1 MIPDFIGFDVLMGN
15 NKINPKDI
23 FSFVN
28 KKIIMS
34 RWDDTISTTW
44 VHSLTSDREFLCLL
58 ENQYLIFYSKKF
70 DLYFF
75 YSLDIEF
82 NDTDFKNK
90 ILKLTKNNFV
100 HILISHST
108 FCYEL
113 IEFLSEVDI
122 KNLKHSLLFPTADPF
137 LDTRPFNLKLYKKLS
152 YIFSSTNIVK
162 DLNVWDGITW
172 FGDTWL
178 ENNINK
184 IYIDHKYS
192 LAYYYFKFGLNF
204 IQKGENLIEISNK
217 KDKVFLYS
225 KINSKSNRYIAINM
239 ALNSNKIYEKV
250 FSKEDIFFDYRN
262 ADNYHTPFIIDYN
275 ICKFNL
281 IMETNQPSNDD
292 NEKDYE
298 KENIFLSEKTL
309 KGLMVDTPCYILLKP
324 QTYKTLKEYGF
335 YLLNSEFED
344 GEYDFSNYE
353 RFCQWLKNC
362 TDIEFNEMFERAF
375 EKSRKN
381 KELVE
386 TYIYSDKEKEI
397 NLLINS

>member
-1 MIPDFIGFDVLMGN
+1 MITDFFGFDNLMGG
-15 NKINPKDI
+15 NKINPEDI
-23 FSFVN
+23 FSFID

-44 VHSLTSDREFLCLL
+44 VHSLTLDREFLCLL

-75 YSLDIEF
+75 YSLDVEF
-82 NDTDFKNK
+82 NDVDFKDK
-90 ILKLTKNNFV
+90 LLKLTENNFV
-100 HILISHST
+100 HILISHSP
-108 FCYEL
+108 FCYKFL
-113 IEFLSEVDI
+113 TFLSEVEI
-122 KNLKHSLLFPTADPF
+122 KNLKHSLLFLTADPF
-137 LDTRPFNLKLYKKLS
+137 LDNRPFDLKLYKKLN
-152 YIFSSTNIVK
+152 YIFSSTNVVK
-162 DLNVWDGITW
+162 DRNPNDLRW
-172 FGDTWL
+172 FDNMWL

-192 LAYYYFKFGLNF
+192 LAYYYFRFGLNF
-204 IQKGENLIEISNK
+204 IQNGENLIEISNK

-225 KINSKSNRYIAINM
+225 KTNYKSNRDIAINM

-250 FSKEDIFFDYRN
+250 FSKEDIFFNYRN
-262 ADNYHTPFIIDYN
+262 EDNYHIPFIIDYN

-281 IMETNQPSNDD
+281 IMETNKPSNDD
-292 NEKDYE
+292 NETVYE

-324 QTYKTLKEYGF
+324 QTYKTLKDYGF
-335 YLLNSEFED
+335 YLLNSEFEE

-362 TDIEFNEMFERAF
+362 TDIEFNEMFDIAF
-375 EKSRKN
+375 EKSKKN
-381 KELVE
+381 KELLE
-386 TYIYSDKEKEI
+386 KYIYSDKETEI
-397 NLLINS
+397 NLLINT

>member
-1 MIPDFIGFDVLMGN
+1 MITDFFGFDNLMGG
-15 NKINPKDI
+15 NKINPEDI
-23 FSFVN
+23 FSFID

-44 VHSLTSDREFLCLL
+44 VHSLTLDREFLCLL

-75 YSLDIEF
+75 YSLDVEF
-82 NDTDFKNK
+82 NDVDFKDK
-90 ILKLTKNNFV
+90 LLKLTENNFV
-100 HILISHST
+100 HILISHSP
-108 FCYEL
+108 FCYKFL
-113 IEFLSEVDI
+113 TFLSEVEI
-122 KNLKHSLLFPTADPF
+122 KNLKHSLLFLTADPF
-137 LDTRPFNLKLYKKLS
+137 LDNRPFDLKLYKKLT
-152 YIFSSTNIVK
+152 YIFSSTNVVK
-162 DLNVWDGITW
+162 DRNPNDLRW
-172 FGDTWL
+172 FDNMWL

-192 LAYYYFKFGLNF
+192 LAYYYFRFGLNF
-204 IQKGENLIEISNK
+204 IQNGENLIEISNK

-225 KINSKSNRYIAINM
+225 KTNSKSNRDIAINM

-250 FSKEDIFFDYRN
+250 FSKEDIFFNYRN
-262 ADNYHTPFIIDYN
+262 EDNYHIPFIIDYN

-281 IMETNQPSNDD
+281 IMETNKPSNDD
-292 NEKDYE
+292 NETVYE

-324 QTYKTLKEYGF
+324 QTYKTLKDYGF
-335 YLLNSEFED
+335 YLLNSEFEE

-362 TDIEFNEMFERAF
+362 TDIEFNEMFDIAF
-375 EKSRKN
+375 EKSKKN
-381 KELVE
+381 KELLE
-386 TYIYSDKEKEI
+386 KYIYSDKETEI
-397 NLLINS
+397 NLLINT